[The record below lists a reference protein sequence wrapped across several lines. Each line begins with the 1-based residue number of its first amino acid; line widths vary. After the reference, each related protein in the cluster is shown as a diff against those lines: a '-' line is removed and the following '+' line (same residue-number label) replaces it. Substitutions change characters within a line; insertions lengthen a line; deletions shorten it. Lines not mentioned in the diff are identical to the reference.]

1 MALMSR
7 KVDYALLILSHLH
20 TKPEGACAREI
31 ADRFG
36 LSRAFVANIL
46 KEICHRGFVTS
57 HRGVK
62 GGYVLAR
69 PAETIRLSHLV
80 DGLDDPFHMAECN
93 QNPPVLT
100 HVADQHAPAD
110 AVCPVATVCPIR
122 GPIAEVDRRIR
133 ELLQSIT
140 LAELFAAAP
149 PPVMPLVPRSA
160 PQPVAGARVSATP
173 EAAAN
178 QKVLIEDF

>member
-36 LSRAFVANIL
+36 LSRSFVANIL
-46 KEICHRGFVTS
+46 KDICHEGFVTS

-69 PAETIRLSHLV
+69 PAEAIVLADLV
-80 DGLDDPFHMAECN
+80 DALDDPFDVHPLPLAGN
-93 QNPPVLT
+93 
-100 HVADQHAPAD
+100 APAED
-110 AVCPVATVCPIR
+110 RAPVVFAMTAVCPVR

-133 ELLQSIT
+133 ELLRSIT

-149 PPVMPLVPRSA
+149 PPPAMPLVARAA
-160 PQPVAGARVSATP
+160 PEP